1 MVYHTDTFGFVVS
14 QGVMVEAYTTHLVTK
29 EREKGSRLGL
39 QSLIL
44 GNIPRA

>member
-29 EREKGSRLGL
+29 ERDRKEADWDS
-39 QSLIL
+39 SL
-44 GNIPRA
+44 